1 MNMSRMA
8 PRRRSAARLA
18 AVAFVLGAASASS
31 QAAVVKIDAG
41 QSSVT
46 YTSSQPP
53 ICDPSGNCSL
63 PPAPQT
69 FALSGSFNVVR
80 EVASTPSP
88 YDPTTSIYFTRISF
102 DSVAVDLGGADV
114 LGFSFPS
121 FAGLVNGTSFTGSD
135 DPCFFSFGGCVGG
148 GLFNN
153 TYAGDFDG
161 HTFFLSGVSP
171 QGFFDS
177 FTYQIVATLAAP
189 VATVPEPGTLACVA
203 VAGAGWAASRR
214 RRGRRDI
221 Q

>member
-1 MNMSRMA
+1 MS
-8 PRRRSAARLA
+8 PRRRRAARFA
-18 AVAFVLGAASASS
+18 AVALALGAASASS
-31 QAAVVKIDAG
+31 QAALVKIDAS

-46 YTSSQPP
+46 FTSNPPP
-53 ICDPSGNCSL
+53 ICDPFGNCST

-69 FALSGSFNVVR
+69 FALSGSFDVVR

-102 DSVAVDLGGADV
+102 DSVSVDLGGAGA

-121 FAGLVNGTSFTGSD
+121 FAGLVNGTGFTGSD
-135 DPCFFSFGGCVGG
+135 DPCFFSFGGCSGG

-153 TYAGDFDG
+153 TYTGDFDG

-177 FTYQIVATLAAP
+177 FTYQIVATAVVPAAT
-189 VATVPEPGTLACVA
+189 TVPEPGTLACVA
-203 VAGAGWAASRR
+203 VAGAGWVASRR